1 SGRELQ
7 QSEQLAW
14 KTIRNHRYLI
24 TNSHEVSRNLDALVE
39 RLRVEDMAEFGNAL
53 KKLSAKVLE
62 QAGCHDQHTQS
73 LQWSLLDFLLSL
85 TDEPIQNIRRN
96 WVLMNQHRRSVIA
109 ALEAAERRS
118 NGSKDAAASVDPEV
132 DWVALLRED
141 FLQPAHSLGGS
152 SDSLSEW
159 SDEESD
165 PAESGALERDTRTDE
180 QATHPA
186 IPTNPSASVHL
197 PPGEVDRPKSS
208 NFRIQPELFTLRKGQ
223 GSGLQLNK
231 MPQLA
236 PPLPPMAA
244 SPYEES
250 VRDEQKL
257 SGGIHASWW
266 LQNVRS
272 FALPAD
278 ADHLENFAVSYVQ
291 FLNLKTVGLLELRPP
306 NTATEACLLREI
318 LFMFVRPA
326 SCGFFNFDK
335 EARRIQVR
343 GNISVHTVT
352 AVKALKSQVM
362 NHLSLS
368 ISLFQDTLKGFL
380 EANVLPAV
388 QDMLE
393 LRHIVDEHTLFS
405 HEASTGTLEC
415 FAYGLRDLVQPIS
428 QLLVEYEDRESEA
441 SLIDFVAEFRQH
453 FRRLHLLRSLAQDA
467 ILGEGPQHLRS
478 MYLLSRLYSQ
488 TQPHVPHQK
497 LATALLLVSLKRYC
511 SIIDAWW
518 RRATLEDRQNE
529 FVVERC
535 EPGDS
540 SGYVRKRSVPPDEG
554 PRVRECFKELRHCP
568 FYQILLEHAL
578 ESGDTQDLLANV
590 NKLGE
595 MLANSN
601 ESQPRSLYDELAAQL
616 FTQVRIYC
624 GGKRPPEE
632 TTEKVQEEE
641 KEVDE
646 EKAVRMAEELL
657 LSSVQSIRNL
667 DLLHILTRPARERL
681 LESQERHRSAA
692 SSVQVRE
699 VLSQLEDSTCLQLK
713 AELPDALRE
722 ILLRRQS
729 LANEYAIRA
738 YLEDLHLGESI
749 GFLRHTMLLE
759 AYYLLFPFYNTLFVR
774 IETQSGWARES
785 QLSSELYEVLLPVYP
800 QCAGQL
806 HVQVISQVA
815 CRSHNAYEALEAL
828 ELVYDMPAALQR
840 ILTERHMQSYNA
852 VWRLM
857 LKIKWAVWKL
867 ESLAFLRRPKAEPYA
882 PMDLHDLTIR
892 RLEILR
898 FWLIYLID
906 CLHSHLMG
914 ALAVKFERRISGCKN
929 IRELSA
935 QHDDYVARLLTRCL
949 LAEDFAPFRVA
960 LEQLFYLVFVLHM
973 EWTACARHL
982 GDADALS
989 LAMDHDDDS
998 SGGTR
1003 DEYLAHNQVAEIET
1017 TYIRCHQTLGDILH
1031 KLVYQ
1036 QDHGFLTAL
1045 EVAVNTSVPY

>member
-7 QSEQLAW
+7 QSEQMAW

-24 TNSHEVSRNLDALVE
+24 TNSHEVGRNLDALVE
-39 RLRVEDMAEFGNAL
+39 RLRVEDMHDFGNTL
-53 KKLSAKVLE
+53 RELSAKVLE
-62 QAGCHDQHTQS
+62 EPEAHDHHNQNVH
-73 LQWSLLDFLLSL
+73 WSLLDFLLSL
-85 TDEPIQNIRRN
+85 THEPIQNIRRN
-96 WVLMNQHRRSVIA
+96 WVLMNQHRQSVIA
-109 ALEAAERRS
+109 ALEVAERRS
-118 NGSKDAAASVDPEV
+118 SHKDAASAADMEV
-132 DWVALLRED
+132 DWAALLRED

-159 SDEESD
+159 SDDESD
-165 PAESGALERDTRTDE
+165 PVEIGALESGTRPNIGTVYE
-180 QATHPA
+180 QAMQAA
-186 IPTNPSASVHL
+186 IACCPSAPLHL
-197 PPGEVDRPKSS
+197 PPGKGDRPKGS
-208 NFRIQPELFTLRKGQ
+208 NFRIIQPVLFAAGNRQAPGLRR
-223 GSGLQLNK
+223 NK

-236 PPLPPMAA
+236 PLLPPMAA
-244 SPYEES
+244 SQYEES
-250 VRDEQKL
+250 VLDEQL
-257 SGGIHASWW
+257 LPGTIHDSWW
-266 LQNVRS
+266 RQNVRS

-291 FLNLKTVGLLELRPP
+291 FLNLKTLGLMELRPP
-306 NTATEACLLREI
+306 STTTEACLLREI

-326 SCGFFNFDK
+326 SCGFFDFNK
-335 EARRIQVR
+335 ETRRIQVR
-343 GNISVHTVT
+343 GNVSVHTVT
-352 AVKALKSQVM
+352 A
-362 NHLSLS
+362 
-368 ISLFQDTLKGFL
+368 DTLKGFL
-380 EANVLPAV
+380 EANVLPALE
-388 QDMLE
+388 DMLE
-393 LRHIVDEHTLFS
+393 LRHIIDEHTLFS
-405 HEASTGTLEC
+405 HASTGTLEC

-428 QLLVEYEDRESEA
+428 QLLVEYEAREGEA

-453 FRRLHLLRSLAQDA
+453 FRRLHLLRGLAQDA
-467 ILGEGPQHLRS
+467 ILSEGPAHLRS
-478 MYLLSRLYSQ
+478 SYLLSRLYRQ
-488 TQPHVPHQK
+488 TQSHVPHQK

-535 EPGDS
+535 EPEES
-540 SGYVRKRSVPPDEG
+540 NGYVRRRSVSSEESPMVLESF
-554 PRVRECFKELRHCP
+554 RKLRHCP

-590 NKLGE
+590 NLLGE

-616 FTQVRIYC
+616 LTQVRIYC
-624 GGKRPPEE
+624 GGGRLPEE
-632 TTEKVQEEE
+632 GEKKEEEEQQEE
-641 KEVDE
+641 KEKV
-646 EKAVRMAEELL
+646 KAGRMADELL
-657 LSSVQSIRNL
+657 LSSVQGIRNS
-667 DLLHILTRPARERL
+667 DLLHIFTRPARERL
-681 LESQERHRSAA
+681 LESQERHRSSP

-729 LANEYAIRA
+729 LANEYAMRA
-738 YLEDLHLGESI
+738 YCEDLHLSEIIS
-749 GFLRHTMLLE
+749 FLRHTMLLE

-774 IETQSGWARES
+774 IETESGWARES
-785 QLSSELYEVLLPVYP
+785 QLSSDLYEALSPAYP

-828 ELVYDMPAALQR
+828 ELVYDMPVALQR

-867 ESLAFLRRPKAEPYA
+867 ENLAFLRRPKTEAYA
-882 PMDLHDLTIR
+882 PLDLHDLTIR

-898 FWLIYLID
+898 FWLIYLTD
-906 CLHSHLMG
+906 SLHSHIMG
-914 ALAVKFERRISGCKN
+914 ALAVKFERRISSCKN
-929 IRELSA
+929 IRQLSA
-935 QHDDYVARLLTRCL
+935 QHDDYVTRLLTHCL
-949 LAEDFAPFRVA
+949 LTEDFVPFRVA

-982 GDADALS
+982 GDSDALS
-989 LAMDHDDDS
+989 LAMEDDDS
-998 SGGTR
+998 SAGTR
-1003 DEYLAHNQVAEIET
+1003 DEYMAHNQVAEIEA

-1036 QDHGFLTAL
+1036 QEHGFLTAL

>member
-1 SGRELQ
+1 TSRELQ
-7 QSEQLAW
+7 QSEQMAS

-24 TNSHEVSRNLDALVE
+24 TNSHEVSRNLDGLVE
-39 RLRVEDMAEFGNAL
+39 RLRVEDMPAFGDAIRE
-53 KKLSAKVLE
+53 LSAKVLE
-62 QAGCHDQHTQS
+62 QPEGQDHNSQNM
-73 LQWSLLDFLLSL
+73 QWSLLDFLLSL
-85 TDEPIQNIRRN
+85 TYEPIQNIRRN
-96 WVLMNQHRRSVIA
+96 WVLMNQHRESAIA
-109 ALEAAERRS
+109 ALEVAESRSSNKHAATAD
-118 NGSKDAAASVDPEV
+118 NDPIDMEV
-132 DWVALLRED
+132 DWASLLKED
-141 FLQPAHSLGGS
+141 FIQPAQSLGGS

-159 SDEESD
+159 SEDESD
-165 PAESGALERDTRTDE
+165 PVEIGVLESDTRPNIATVYE
-180 QATHPA
+180 QAMQAA
-186 IPTNPSASVHL
+186 ISSSTSAPLHL
-197 PPGEVDRPKSS
+197 PPGKVDRPTGS
-208 NFRIQPELFTLRKGQ
+208 NFRIIQPVVFGEGNRQGTDLRR
-223 GSGLQLNK
+223 NK
-231 MPQLA
+231 LPQLA

-250 VRDEQKL
+250 VLDEKL
-257 SGGIHASWW
+257 LPRTIHASWW
-266 LQNVRS
+266 RQNVRS

-291 FLNLKTVGLLELRPP
+291 FVNFKTLGLMELRPP
-306 NTATEACLLREI
+306 NTVTEACLLREI

-326 SCGFFNFDK
+326 TCGFFDFDK
-335 EARRIQVR
+335 ETRCIQVL

-352 AVKALKSQVM
+352 A
-362 NHLSLS
+362 
-368 ISLFQDTLKGFL
+368 DTLKGFL
-380 EANVLPAV
+380 EANVVPALE
-388 QDMLE
+388 DMLE
-393 LRHIVDEHTLFS
+393 LRHIIDEHTLFS
-405 HEASTGTLEC
+405 HDSSTGTLEC

-441 SLIDFVAEFRQH
+441 SLISFVAEFRQH
-453 FRRLHLLRSLAQDA
+453 FRRLHLLRSLAEDA
-467 ILGEGPQHLRS
+467 ILGEGPPHLRS
-478 MYLLSRLYSQ
+478 SYLLSRLYRQ

-540 SGYVRKRSVPPDEG
+540 NGYVRRRSVSS
-554 PRVRECFKELRHCP
+554 KESPTVIESFRKLRHCP

-590 NKLGE
+590 NLLGE

-616 FTQVRIYC
+616 LTQVRIYC
-624 GGKRPPEE
+624 GEGRLPEE
-632 TTEKVQEEE
+632 GKEKEEE
-641 KEVDE
+641 EQQKEKDE
-646 EKAVRMAEELL
+646 TAKAEQMADELL
-657 LSSVQSIRNL
+657 LSSVQGIRNL
-667 DLLHILTRPARERL
+667 DLLHIFTRPARERL
-681 LESQERHRSAA
+681 LESQERHRSPP

-729 LANEYAIRA
+729 LANEYAMRA
-738 YLEDLHLGESI
+738 YCEVLHLGETIS
-749 GFLRHTMLLE
+749 FLRHTMLLE

-774 IETQSGWARES
+774 IETESGWAREA
-785 QLSSELYEVLLPVYP
+785 QLSSDLYEALSSAYP

-815 CRSHNAYEALEAL
+815 CQSHNAYEALEAL
-828 ELVYDMPAALQR
+828 ELVYDMPVALQR
-840 ILTERHMQSYNA
+840 IVTERHMQSYNA

-857 LKIKWAVWKL
+857 LKVKWAVWKL
-867 ESLAFLRRPKAEPYA
+867 ENLAFLRRPKTEAYA
-882 PMDLHDLTIR
+882 PLDLHDLTIR

-898 FWLIYLID
+898 FWLIYLTD
-906 CLHSHLMG
+906 SLHSHIMG

-929 IRELSA
+929 IRELSV
-935 QHDDYVARLLTRCL
+935 QHDDYVTRLLTRCL
-949 LAEDFAPFRVA
+949 LTEDFVPFRVA

-982 GDADALS
+982 GDNDALS
-989 LAMDHDDDS
+989 LAMEDDDS
-998 SGGTR
+998 SGGAR
-1003 DEYLAHNQVAEIET
+1003 DEYMAHNQVAEIEA

-1036 QDHGFLTAL
+1036 QEHGFLTAL

>member
-1 SGRELQ
+1 TRRELQ
-7 QSEQLAW
+7 RTEQMAW

-24 TNSHEVSRNLDALVE
+24 TNGHEVSRNLDAVVE
-39 RLRVEDMAEFGNAL
+39 RLRVEDMAEFGNTL
-53 KKLSAKVLE
+53 RELTAKVLE
-62 QAGCHDQHTQS
+62 QPECRDHDTQN

-85 TDEPIQNIRRN
+85 AYAPIQNIRRN
-96 WVLMNQHRRSVIA
+96 RVQMNQQRLAAVA
-109 ALEAAERRS
+109 ALEVAERRRS
-118 NGSKDAAASVDPEV
+118 SQDAAVKDPIETEV

-141 FLQPAHSLGGS
+141 FIQPAHSLGGS

-159 SDEESD
+159 SEDEGDPVEAEDSES
-165 PAESGALERDTRTDE
+165 LDTRPNIAAVYE
-180 QATHPA
+180 QAMQA
-186 IPTNPSASVHL
+186 ANSCSRSASLHL
-197 PPGEVDRPKSS
+197 PPGKVDPPKAS
-208 NFRIQPELFTLRKGQ
+208 NFRIIQPVQLAAGNRQVPSLRL
-223 GSGLQLNK
+223 SRL
-231 MPQLA
+231 PQLA
-236 PPLPPMAA
+236 QMLPPKAA

-250 VRDEQKL
+250 VRDEKL
-257 SGGIHASWW
+257 LPRTIHAPWW
-266 LQNVRS
+266 RRNVRS

-278 ADHLENFAVSYVQ
+278 ADHLENFAVTYVQ
-291 FLNLKTVGLLELRPP
+291 FVNLQTFGLLGLRPP
-306 NTATEACLLREI
+306 STTTEACLLREI

-326 SCGFFNFDK
+326 SCGFFDFDK
-335 EARRIQVR
+335 ATRSIQVR
-343 GNISVHTVT
+343 GTISIHTVT
-352 AVKALKSQVM
+352 AG
-362 NHLSLS
+362 
-368 ISLFQDTLKGFL
+368 TLQGFL
-380 EANVLPAV
+380 ETNVLPALE
-388 QDMLE
+388 DMLE
-393 LRHIVDEHTLFS
+393 LRHIIDEHTLFTHDS
-405 HEASTGTLEC
+405 STGTLEC
-415 FAYGLRDLVQPIS
+415 FAYGLRDLVEPIS
-428 QLLVEYEDRESEA
+428 QLLVAYEDREGEA
-441 SLIDFVAEFRQH
+441 SLIDFVAEFRHH
-453 FRRLHLLRSLAQDA
+453 FRRLHLLRGLAQDA

-478 MYLLSRLYSQ
+478 SYLLSRLYSQ
-488 TQPHVPHQK
+488 TKPHVPHQK

-540 SGYVRKRSVPPDEG
+540 SGYVRRRSVPSDVS
-554 PRVRECFKELRHCP
+554 PRVRESFRKLRHCP
-568 FYQILLEHAL
+568 FHQILLEHAL

-590 NKLGE
+590 NLLGE

-616 FTQVRIYC
+616 FTQVSVYC
-624 GGKRPPEE
+624 GGGGRLPEE
-632 TTEKVQEEE
+632 EQKEEEE
-641 KEVDE
+641 KLK
-646 EKAVRMAEELL
+646 EKKKAGQMADELL
-657 LSSVQSIRNL
+657 LSSVQGIRNL
-667 DLLHILTRPARERL
+667 DLLHIFTRPARERL
-681 LESQERHRSAA
+681 LESQERHRSAP
-692 SSVQVRE
+692 SSVQVGQ

-729 LANEYAIRA
+729 LANEYAMRA
-738 YLEDLHLGESI
+738 YCEVLHLGDTIS
-749 GFLRHTMLLE
+749 FLRHTLLLE

-774 IETQSGWARES
+774 IETESGWARES
-785 QLSSELYEVLLPVYP
+785 QLSSELYEVLLPAYP

-828 ELVYDMPAALQR
+828 ELVYDMPVALQR

-857 LKIKWAVWKL
+857 LKVKWAVWKL
-867 ESLAFLRRPKAEPYA
+867 ENLSFLRRPKFEAYA
-882 PMDLHDLTIR
+882 PLDLHGLTIR

-898 FWLIYLID
+898 FWLIYLTDSI
-906 CLHSHLMG
+906 HTHIMG
-914 ALAVKFERRISGCKN
+914 ALMVKFERRISGCKN

-935 QHDDYVARLLTRCL
+935 QHDAYVSGLLTRCL
-949 LAEDFAPFRVA
+949 LTETFLPFRVA

-982 GDADALS
+982 GDSNALS
-989 LAMDHDDDS
+989 LAMEDDDS

-1003 DEYLAHNQVAEIET
+1003 DEYLAHNHVAEIET
-1017 TYIRCHQTLGDILH
+1017 TYVRCHQTLGDILH

-1036 QDHGFLTAL
+1036 QEREDHSFLTAL